1 MSISLI
7 YVSKSLEWKKNCKSF
22 MLQLQK
28 WIKRLVMANEDVHPV
43 HEEIADDNA
52 DEHAVEQEAQEASM
66 YKLVAQKI
74 VK

>member
-1 MSISLI
+1 MD
-7 YVSKSLEWKKNCKSF
+7 KEF
-22 MLQLQK
+22 T
-28 WIKRLVMANEDVHPV
+28 VMANEDVHPV

-52 DEHAVEQEAQEASM
+52 DEHAVEQEAQDASM

>member
-1 MSISLI
+1 MN
-7 YVSKSLEWKKNCKSF
+7 K
-22 MLQLQK
+22 QK
-28 WIKRLVMANEDVHPV
+28 YKQSVTVAEMDKEITVMDNEDVHPV

-52 DEHAVEQEAQEASM
+52 DEHAVKQEAQDASM

>member
-1 MSISLI
+1 MDKEIT
-7 YVSKSLEWKKNCKSF
+7 
-22 MLQLQK
+22 
-28 WIKRLVMANEDVHPV
+28 VMANEDVHPV

-52 DEHAVEQEAQEASM
+52 DEHEHAVEQEAQDASM

>member
-1 MSISLI
+1 MDKEIT
-7 YVSKSLEWKKNCKSF
+7 
-22 MLQLQK
+22 
-28 WIKRLVMANEDVHPV
+28 VMVNEDVHPV

-52 DEHAVEQEAQEASM
+52 DEHAVEQEAQDASM